1 LVLGKPIL
9 QRGEKSEKVMDRS
22 TENRIRGVVGDKKT
36 DKTIVIHYKF
46 I

>member
-9 QRGEKSEKVMDRS
+9 QRGQKSEKIMDRP
-22 TENRIRGVVGDKKT
+22 TENRLRGVVGDKKT
-36 DKTIVIHYKF
+36 DKTIVIHYKL